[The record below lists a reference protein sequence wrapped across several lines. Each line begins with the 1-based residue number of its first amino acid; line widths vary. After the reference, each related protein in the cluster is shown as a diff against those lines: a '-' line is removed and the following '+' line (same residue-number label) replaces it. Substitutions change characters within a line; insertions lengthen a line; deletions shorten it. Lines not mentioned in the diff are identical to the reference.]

1 MTWTDPGGTAQWVT
15 LPSDGSAHV
24 FAQSSADGQAGMEG
38 LLNAG
43 SAVDL
48 SAYDRLWFDATI
60 PVGQQVAMRIGRGNP
75 SGHSSCVWI
84 MSGAGSARYT
94 VDLTAADYC
103 YPTACGLD
111 RSALEYV
118 QFDTPF
124 WGTGYTID
132 VNVTN
137 LGFATVSSGFGAI
150 SRVASAG
157 SGLNNWCCS
166 LFAYGSGGTT
176 AWASPPTSTQV
187 HVQTTDTAAQ
197 GGAGIRIEFPLSQQ
211 DLSQASYID
220 FDATALV
227 TGGTQFSVQLRT
239 LDGAYWGFAAT
250 AVPGVHTYTLPLASP
265 GWFGTGKGQAF
276 HVSAVCALEIGA
288 MWAEAG
294 STDIA
299 ITRIAFR

>member
-1 MTWTDPGGTAQWVT
+1 MEALLD
-15 LPSDGSAHV
+15 
-24 FAQSSADGQAGMEG
+24 AG
-38 LLNAG
+38 A
-43 SAVDL
+43 AVDL
-48 SAYDRLWFDATI
+48 SAYDQLWFDATI
-60 PVGQQVAMRIGRGNP
+60 PVGSQVAVSIGRGNP
-75 SGHSSCVWI
+75 SGSCSWI
-84 MSGAGSARYT
+84 VPGAGTAHYT
-94 VDLTAADYC
+94 VDLTTADYC
-103 YPTACGLD
+103 LPTACGLD

-118 QFDTPF
+118 QFATPF
-124 WGTGYTID
+124 FGTSYTI
-132 VNVTN
+132 NVDAIK